1 MSSIKILLVEDN
13 PADQIMVEEVLQDA
27 TTFRYELATCERV
40 QEAPNC
46 IAETHPDII
55 LLDLSLPDSSGL
67 MTLEKVKAH
76 SPHVP
81 VVIFTGLADQQ
92 AGIDAINR
100 GAEDYLVKGEISEGT
115 TLERTINFAL
125 ERHKLRQ
132 ELVQSMDQV
141 KRSNQKLEDFAYV
154 VSHDL
159 KSPISNLRSLLDMLN
174 REAIG
179 DDHNRQVITMIDGS
193 VSKLSNM
200 LSSFMSVFLTE
211 EGFQQSPEKLTMS
224 AELDDVLRALTQL
237 IDETNTTIDANFSE
251 APTLVFVP
259 VLFQSILQNLITNS
273 IKYRSPERDPVIRIS
288 SHDAGDYV
296 VIHFQDNGI
305 GIDTK
310 RNRRNLFKL
319 FKRFNPKHAEGN
331 GVGLY
336 TIKSILDTSGG
347 KIEIESEVGKGT
359 LFKLYFSKVRELVE
373 NDLQGG

>member
-13 PADQIMVEEVLQDA
+13 PADQIMVEEVLQDT
-27 TTFRYELATCERV
+27 TTFQYRLATCERV

-46 IAETHPDII
+46 IVETRPDII

-67 MTLEKVKAH
+67 ATLEKVKAH
-76 SPHVP
+76 SPLVP
-81 VVIFTGLADQQ
+81 VVIFTGLSDQQ
-92 AGIDAINR
+92 VGIDALNL
-100 GAEDYLVKGEISEGT
+100 GAEDYLVKDEIRAGT

-132 ELVQSMDQV
+132 ELMQSMDQV

-159 KSPISNLRSLLDMLN
+159 KSPISNLRSLLDMLD
-174 REAIG
+174 RASIVG
-179 DDHNRQVITMIDGS
+179 DYNQQVITMIDGS
-193 VSKLSNM
+193 VSKLSDM

-211 EGFQQSPEKLTMS
+211 EGLQESPKRLTMS
-224 AELDDVLRALTQL
+224 QELNDVLRALNQL
-237 IDETNTTIDANFSE
+237 TDETNTTIDTDFSE
-251 APTLVFVP
+251 VPTIVFVP

-273 IKYRSPERDPVIRIS
+273 IKYSSPERDPVIRIS
-288 SHDAGDYV
+288 SHDADDYV
-296 VIHFQDNGI
+296 LLRFQDNGI
-305 GIDTK
+305 GIDTE
-310 RNRRNLFKL
+310 RNQQNLFKL

-347 KIEIESEVGKGT
+347 KIEIDSEVGEGT
-359 LFKLYFSKVRELVE
+359 VFKLYFSKVRA
-373 NDLQGG
+373 

>member
-13 PADQIMVEEVLQDA
+13 PADQIMVEKVLQDA
-27 TTFRYELATCERV
+27 TTFQYQLSTCERV
-40 QEAPNC
+40 QEVPHY
-46 IAETHPDII
+46 IEQEGPDII

-67 MTLEKVKAH
+67 VTLEKIKEY
-76 SPHVP
+76 SPHIP

-100 GAEDYLVKGEISEGT
+100 GAEDYLVKGEIREGT

-125 ERHKLRQ
+125 ERYKLRQ

-154 VSHDL
+154 ISHDL
-159 KSPISNLRSLLDMLN
+159 KSPISNLRSLVDMFDQD
-174 REAIG
+174 AIT
-179 DDHNRQVITMIDGS
+179 DDHNRQVMSMIDGS

-224 AELDDVLRALTQL
+224 EELNDVLRTLAQL
-237 IDETNTTIDANFSE
+237 IEETDTTIDTDFSRV
-251 APTLVFVP
+251 PTLVFVP

-273 IKYRSPERDPVIRIS
+273 IKYCSAERDPVIQIS

-296 VIHFQDNGI
+296 LLRFQDNGI
-305 GIDTK
+305 GIDTE
-310 RNRRNLFKL
+310 RNQRNLFKL

-347 KIEIESEVGKGT
+347 KIDIESEVGQGT
-359 LFKLYFSKVRELVE
+359 LFKLYFSKVRA
-373 NDLQGG
+373 

>member
-1 MSSIKILLVEDN
+1 MTSIKILLVEDN

-27 TTFRYELATCERV
+27 TTFQYQLATCERV
-40 QEAPNC
+40 QDAPDC
-46 IAETHPDII
+46 IAQVHPDII

-67 MTLEKVKAH
+67 VTLEKIKEC
-76 SPHVP
+76 SPQVP
-81 VVIFTGLADQQ
+81 VVIFTGLADHQV
-92 AGIDAINR
+92 GIEAINQ
-100 GAEDYLVKGEISEGT
+100 GAEDYLVKGDIRDGS

-132 ELVQSMDQV
+132 ELVHTMDHL

-159 KSPISNLRSLLDMLN
+159 KSPIGNLRSLVDMFN
-174 REAIG
+174 RDAIG
-179 DDHNRQVITMIDGS
+179 DDYNRQVMTMIDGS

-211 EGFQQSPEKLTMS
+211 EGFQQSPEKLTVEAS
-224 AELDDVLRALTQL
+224 LNDVLRALTQL
-237 IDETNTTIDANFSE
+237 IDDTNTTINTDFSE
-251 APTLVFVP
+251 VPTMVFVP

-273 IKYRSPERDPVIRIS
+273 IKYRSPERDPVIQIS
-288 SHDAGDYV
+288 SHDGGDYV
-296 VIHFQDNGI
+296 VLHFQDNGI
-305 GIDTK
+305 GIDTQ
-310 RNRRNLFKL
+310 RNQRNLFKL

-347 KIEIESEVGKGT
+347 KIDIESEVGEGT
-359 LFKLYFSKVRELVE
+359 LFKLYFSKVRELV
-373 NDLQGG
+373 GK

>member
-13 PADQIMVEEVLQDA
+13 PADQVMVAEVLQDA
-27 TTFRYELATCERV
+27 TTFQYQLATCERV
-40 QEAPNC
+40 QEAPSYIEQEC
-46 IAETHPDII
+46 PDII

-67 MTLEKVKAH
+67 VTLEKVKEH
-76 SPHVP
+76 SPHIP

-92 AGIDAINR
+92 VGIDAINR
-100 GAEDYLVKGEISEGT
+100 GAEDYLVKGEIREGT

-132 ELVQSMDQV
+132 ELVQSMELV

-154 VSHDL
+154 ISHDL
-159 KSPISNLRSLLDMLN
+159 KSPISNLQSLLDMLN
-174 REAIG
+174 RDAIT
-179 DDHNRQVITMIDGS
+179 DDYNRQVMTMIDGS

-200 LSSFMSVFLTE
+200 LNSFMSVFLTE
-211 EGFQQSPEKLTMS
+211 EGLQQPPEKLTMS
-224 AELDDVLRALTQL
+224 EELNDVLHTLAQL
-237 IDETNTTIDANFSE
+237 IQETNTTIDADFSE
-251 APTLVFVP
+251 VRTLVFVP

-273 IKYRSPERDPVIRIS
+273 IKYRSPERDPVIQIS
-288 SHDAGDYV
+288 THDVGDCV
-296 VIHFQDNGI
+296 LLRFRDNGI

-310 RNRRNLFKL
+310 RNQRNLFKL

-347 KIEIESEVGKGT
+347 KVDIESEVGEGT
-359 LFKLYFSKVRELVE
+359 LFKLYFSKLSE
-373 NDLQGG
+373 

>member
-40 QEAPNC
+40 REAPHC

-67 MTLEKVKAH
+67 ATLERVREY
-76 SPHVP
+76 SPQVP
-81 VVIFTGLADQQ
+81 VVIFTGLSDQQ
-92 AGIDAINR
+92 TGIDAINR
-100 GAEDYLVKGEISEGT
+100 GAEDYLVKGEISEGS

-125 ERHKLRQ
+125 ERHRLRQ
-132 ELVQSMDQV
+132 ELMHSIEQV

-154 VSHDL
+154 ISHDL
-159 KSPISNLRSLLDMLN
+159 KSPVGNLRSLLDMLD
-174 REAIG
+174 RESIVN
-179 DDHNRQVITMIDGS
+179 DHNQQVITMIDGS
-193 VSKLSNM
+193 VSKLSDM

-211 EGFQQSPEKLTMS
+211 EGFQQSPKWLSMTE
-224 AELDDVLRALTQL
+224 ELNDVLRALTQV
-237 IDETNTTIDANFSE
+237 IDDTNTTISTNFSE
-251 APTLVFVP
+251 VATVVFVP

-273 IKYRSPERDPVIRIS
+273 IKYRSPDRNPVIQIS
-288 SHDAGDYV
+288 SHDAGDHV
-296 VIHFQDNGI
+296 VLHFQDNGI
-305 GIDTK
+305 GIDTQ
-310 RNRRNLFKL
+310 RNQQHLFKL

-347 KIEIESEVGKGT
+347 KIEVESEVGRGT
-359 LFKLYFSKVRELVE
+359 LFKLYFNKVRELVE
-373 NDLQGG
+373 K